1 MAKIIFTKRT
11 SNVHTSPY
19 IEIMFLKHELK
30 MEYILNF
37 FYLIIMKGSWSIL
50 PIYFYYSLKVFSH
63 FFLPLN
69 KWIFLNQNGLRGLHP
84 LLHTSHVSPTWLQD
98 KTQEA
103 EEWLNLHI
111 PIYMRND
118 TQKKKKNVKSYKF

>member
-1 MAKIIFTKRT
+1 MTKIIFTKRT

-84 LLHTSHVSPTWLQD
+84 LLHLSREPNVVTRQD
-98 KTQEA
+98 PRGRGMA
-103 EEWLNLHI
+103 EFAHPYLHEKRH
-111 PIYMRND
+111 P
-118 TQKKKKNVKSYKF
+118 KKKKNVKSYKF